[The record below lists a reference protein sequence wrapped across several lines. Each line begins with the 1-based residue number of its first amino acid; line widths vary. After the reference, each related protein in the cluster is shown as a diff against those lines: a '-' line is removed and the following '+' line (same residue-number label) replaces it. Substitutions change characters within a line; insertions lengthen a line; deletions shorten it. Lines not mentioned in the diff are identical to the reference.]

1 MSRVEEFGS
10 RWGLVIATLG
20 MAVGTG
26 NIWRFPRIAASNGG
40 GSFLVAWVIFLFLW
54 SVPLM
59 IVEFSFGKRS
69 RRGAI
74 GAFVAMGGRGYA
86 WMGGFVALCAS
97 AIMFYYSVVTGWCF
111 RYLVASLG
119 GGLADA
125 GAAQQL
131 WDGYAGTWQALPTHF
146 VALGAG
152 VAVVWFGVRGI
163 ERVAKVLIPSLV
175 IMVVILAARAV
186 TLPGAERGL
195 AFLFTPD
202 WQALASPNI
211 WLEALTQNAW
221 DTGAGWG
228 LILTYAIYMRVR
240 EDVPLN
246 AFLIGFG
253 NNSMSLL
260 AGIMVLCTVF
270 AINPGAQE
278 EIVGAGNE
286 GLTFIWMP
294 QLFAAMPGGS
304 VFMVLFFAAL
314 SFAALTSLIAML
326 ELATR
331 VLIDMG
337 MERRPALLCVGAAG
351 LVFGM
356 PSALSMSVFQNQ
368 DWVWGVGLMLS
379 GLFFAIAASRFG
391 LERLR
396 GEVVNGEGCDLHI
409 GKWWVVAVGV
419 LVPIEAVTLMIW
431 WLYEARGWDVE
442 GWLDPLQPLSVGTVL
457 LQWAVGLI
465 VLLILNR
472 WLADRSTDGGG
483 AEPFPWR
490 SLLGVGAGLTVI
502 AGLVMTFPMRTAMM
516 ILICGL
522 IWGGFVT
529 LLLRAFRH
537 EGRKRAGDADS

>member
-1 MSRVEEFGS
+1 MSRAEEFGS

-40 GSFLVAWVIFLFLW
+40 GSFLVAWVVFLFLW

-59 IVEFSFGKRS
+59 ITEFSFGKRM
-69 RRGAI
+69 RRGTV
-74 GAFVAMGGRGYA
+74 GAFVGVAGRNFA
-86 WMGGFVALCAS
+86 WMGGWVALCAT

-111 RYLVASLG
+111 RFLAASLA
-119 GGLADA
+119 GGLAGEGDSEA
-125 GAAQQL
+125 L
-131 WDGYAGTWQALPTHF
+131 WASFAGTPKSLATHF
-146 VALGAG
+146 LALGVG

-163 ERVAKVLIPSLV
+163 ERVAKVLIPSLAV
-175 IMVVILAARAV
+175 MVLLLAARAV

-202 WQALASPNI
+202 WQALGEPRI

-228 LILTYAIYMRVR
+228 LILTYAIYMRAR
-240 EDVPLN
+240 EDVSLN

-270 AINPGAQE
+270 AIHPGAQA

-294 QLFAAMPGGS
+294 QLFAAMPAGGL
-304 VFMVLFFAAL
+304 FMVLFFAAL

-331 VLIDMG
+331 VLIDLG
-337 MERRPALLCVGAAG
+337 FERRPALLWVGAAG
-351 LVFGM
+351 FLCGM
-356 PSALSMSVFQNQ
+356 PSALSLSVFQNQ

-396 GEVVNGEGCDLHI
+396 GEVVNGEGCDLPI
-409 GKWWVVAVGV
+409 GRWWVTIVGV
-419 LVPIEAVTLMIW
+419 LVPIEDVTLMVW
-431 WLYEARGWDVE
+431 WLYEARGWDVDV
-442 GWLDPLQPLSVGTVL
+442 WLDPLQPLSVGTVL
-457 LQWAVGLI
+457 AQWAVALAA
-465 VLLILNR
+465 LLALNR
-472 WLADRSTDGGG
+472 WLTSRVARASREE
-483 AEPFPWR
+483 A
-490 SLLGVGAGLTVI
+490 AG
-502 AGLVMTFPMRTAMM
+502 
-516 ILICGL
+516 
-522 IWGGFVT
+522 
-529 LLLRAFRH
+529 
-537 EGRKRAGDADS
+537 

>member
-1 MSRVEEFGS
+1 MSRMEQFGS

-59 IVEFSFGKRS
+59 IVEFSFGKHA

-74 GAFVAMGGRGYA
+74 GAFLEMAGRNYA

-97 AIMFYYSVVTGWCF
+97 AIMFYYSVVTGWCL
-111 RYLVASLG
+111 RYLAAALTGGLG
-119 GGLADA
+119 GQGEAEA
-125 GAAQQL
+125 L
-131 WDGYAGTWQALPTHF
+131 WASFAGTPKAIPTHF
-146 VALGAG
+146 LALGLG

-163 ERVAKVLIPSLV
+163 ERVAKVLIPSLAA
-175 IMVVILAARAV
+175 MVVILALRAV

-202 WQALASPNI
+202 WQALTSPRI

-240 EDVPLN
+240 EDVSLN

-331 VLIDMG
+331 VLIDLG
-337 MERRPALLCVGAAG
+337 FERRPALLWAGGAG

-356 PSALSMSVFQNQ
+356 PSALSLSVFQNQ

-379 GLFFAIAASRFG
+379 GLFFAIAASKFG

-396 GEVVNGEGCDLHI
+396 REVVNGEGSDLHI
-409 GKWWVVAVGV
+409 GRWWVMVVGV
-419 LVPIEAVTLMIW
+419 LVPIEAVTLMVW
-431 WLYEARGWDVE
+431 WLYEARGWNVE
-442 GWLDPLQPLSVGTVL
+442 GWLDPWQPSSVGTVL
-457 LQWAVGLI
+457 LQWAIALI
-465 VLLILNR
+465 ALKLAGG
-472 WLADRSTDGGG
+472 WLADRTAGQAAGG
-483 AEPFPWR
+483 P
-490 SLLGVGAGLTVI
+490 
-502 AGLVMTFPMRTAMM
+502 
-516 ILICGL
+516 
-522 IWGGFVT
+522 
-529 LLLRAFRH
+529 
-537 EGRKRAGDADS
+537 ADRQLEEV